1 MSHTYSICHQCK
13 SFNKVSC
20 ETALKQKPVCG
31 KCKSELEM
39 HGLVSM
45 VDANEFDRIIAKSEK
60 PVIVDFWA
68 SWCGPCR
75 MYGPEFEKASRE
87 NTDAVF
93 LKLNTE
99 NNQVL
104 SEKLGIRG
112 IPCTIVYKNGREVLR
127 QSGAMKSSQVKELL
141 YKT

>member
-60 PVIVDFWA
+60 TVIVDFWA

-75 MYGPEFEKASRE
+75 MYGPEFEKASIE
-87 NTDAVF
+87 STDAVF

-99 NNQVL
+99 NNQAL